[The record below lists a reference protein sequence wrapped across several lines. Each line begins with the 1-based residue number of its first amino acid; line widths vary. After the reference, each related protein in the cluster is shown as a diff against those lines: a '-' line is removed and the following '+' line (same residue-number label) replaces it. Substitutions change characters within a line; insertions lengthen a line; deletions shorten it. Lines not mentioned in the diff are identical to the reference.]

1 MPGIFHTHPTDGE
14 TIESSKHLA
23 QDTELES
30 EPAGLFLL
38 AVATMASPT
47 VLIHLPLPK
56 AAGDQRQVSSLPC
69 PKQST
74 SSQCFSFL
82 AQLKPTS
89 SRKPSL
95 VTSACCQ
102 FIALSTLF
110 NTWGLSL

>member
-1 MPGIFHTHPTDGE
+1 MTQ
-14 TIESSKHLA
+14 
-23 QDTELES
+23 QDS
-30 EPAGLFLL
+30 YFLL
-38 AVATMASPT
+38 AVTTMASPT
-47 VLIHLPLPK
+47 MLIHLPLPK
-56 AAGDQRQVSSLPC
+56 AAGDHRQVSSLPLPH
-69 PKQST
+69 PKQGT

-102 FIALSTLF
+102 SIALPTL